1 MDKKIVFTG
10 KMSSSRDEMKKHA
23 KSIGIKVLSSVNQST
38 DYLVIGENVGPKK
51 LQFAIDNNI
60 AILKED
66 EYLKLIDESK

>member
-23 KSIGIKVLSSVNQST
+23 KLIGIKVMSSVNQST

-51 LQFAIDNNI
+51 LQFAIDNKI
-60 AILKED
+60 TILEED
-66 EYLKLIDESK
+66 EYLKLVDESN